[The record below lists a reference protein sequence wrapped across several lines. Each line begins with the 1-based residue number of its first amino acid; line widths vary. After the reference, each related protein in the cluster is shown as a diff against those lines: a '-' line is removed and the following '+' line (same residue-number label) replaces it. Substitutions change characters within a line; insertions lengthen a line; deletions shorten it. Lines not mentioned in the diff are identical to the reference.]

1 MEGVLVRAKGEG
13 KTISVTVV
21 TDHEGRYSF
30 PASRLAPGKYKI
42 DIRAVGYDLAS
53 PVSVEVAAGATRRAD
68 LKLVKTKDLDSSA
81 HQLRVAAQRSGNRG
95 AEEPAISLRRLPLS
109 RADRAEHVR

>member
-1 MEGVLVRAKGEG
+1 MEGVLVRARGAG

-30 PASRLAPGKYKI
+30 PASKLTPEKYNI

-53 PVSVEVAAGATRRAD
+53 PVSVDVAAGACRTAD
-68 LKLVKTKDLDSSA
+68 LRLVKTKDLVFSA
-81 HQLRVAAQRSGNRG
+81 H
-95 AEEPAISLRRLPLS
+95 
-109 RADRAEHVR
+109 